1 MLPFY
6 QRPLREVVSCT
17 FSKTHQFSTWILLLF
32 TLAHFRANSQCVKP
46 NAGNDITICTAS
58 TQLVAPSVG
67 QNWSFLSSSNG
78 STASVSAGGLAT
90 NMNTIGAYRFLLR
103 SGQDATCSDTIIVT
117 RANLTIA
124 TLPDNT
130 ICPGTTVT
138 FGFQGLSNVDYL
150 WSTGATT
157 ATISVRPTQ
166 TTPYTVVVTSRTSGC
181 VARDTA
187 VITVSPK
194 PNAGENKIVCNNT
207 TTVTP
212 AGQGETW
219 SFLSFTNPSIP
230 AETATASI
238 TQQGAISGLT
248 KAGFYRF
255 VLRNGATC
263 EDTIRIQRRLIT
275 LPPINLAPS
284 CPGTTLTFGYTNI
297 TDFTYSWSTGDRTAR
312 ISVAPTQNTNYIVE
326 ATETATGCTG
336 TDTVK
341 ITLKPAPD
349 LVLVSSVCSQNN
361 SKYVTTITTTNGA
374 VITSNAGTISGS
386 GTSFVITVGADT
398 SQYTITATLDGCRR
412 RLVINKPDCNCPV
425 ISNPTAQAA
434 AICAG
439 TATTLTAAG
448 CAAGTTVKWYSN
460 VGLSTE
466 VGSGNSFLTPNLIQ
480 NTDYYVACVSNAN
493 PICKSSGLRVTV
505 SIAPR
510 PSFNIT
516 AQNPACQGI
525 TPLNNGSVRIT
536 TAAVGNRYRFNTT
549 GFGTLPTTATGSD
562 TIKALPTTIAQNIA
576 NSTPSTTY
584 YIRVFSGA
592 GCSKDTSVTITPT
605 LCQPNNC
612 PQLRLIGGS
621 ADEACSG
628 TTYLSLGAPMRVKT
642 STPSDSVRFVYF
654 TAPTGTPYVGGT
666 LIAMRLPASDSIA
679 TLGDNLPGFGRQL
692 LPANTGTTPVTYY
705 VYAILKNFPTNTT
718 CVIPAALKTYTLN
731 PLPKFTTEAV
741 EACQGDSTFK
751 VNVRITSSG
760 SFKIVVA
767 TGITTAGS
775 GSNPQGIL
783 QTINNASGSGAVTQ
797 LTLKTT
803 GDFIIFVTDAKGCT
817 ETGSAPKPTFKVCNG
832 TTYDLALSKSISK
845 KKAAVGD
852 NITYTLKVWNEGQG
866 KATGVSVKD
875 ALNAGVVYSTHT
887 TAFGNYN
894 PTTKIW
900 TIGELAVGDTVTLLI
915 SAKVVAQGVWFNTA
929 EICTM
934 NEKDEDSTP
943 CNEKDGED
951 DLDRECFSV
960 PISLCTGEE
969 IEVRVPN
976 TYGTVRWIK
985 DNDASF
991 TATGNTLLISKSGV
1005 YRFTATLGDCPAEG
1019 CCPIEVIVAD
1029 CCPPDICVP
1038 FVIKQT
1044 KKGGKPIK

>member
-1 MLPFY
+1 MKFVFRQRLKINGLFVVVVKCFSFSFDCRLTLYPTPHATFLPAPP
-6 QRPLREVVSCT
+6 QG
-17 FSKTHQFSTWILLLF
+17 
-32 TLAHFRANSQCVKP
+32 CVKP

-194 PNAGENKIVCNNT
+194 SNAGENKIVCNNT

-312 ISVAPTQNTNYIVE
+312 ISVTPTQNTNYIVE

-480 NTDYYVACVSNAN
+480 NTDYYVACV
-493 PICKSSGLRVTV
+493 
-505 SIAPR
+505 
-510 PSFNIT
+510 
-516 AQNPACQGI
+516 
-525 TPLNNGSVRIT
+525 
-536 TAAVGNRYRFNTT
+536 
-549 GFGTLPTTATGSD
+549 
-562 TIKALPTTIAQNIA
+562 
-576 NSTPSTTY
+576 
-584 YIRVFSGA
+584 
-592 GCSKDTSVTITPT
+592 
-605 LCQPNNC
+605 
-612 PQLRLIGGS
+612 
-621 ADEACSG
+621 
-628 TTYLSLGAPMRVKT
+628 
-642 STPSDSVRFVYF
+642 
-654 TAPTGTPYVGGT
+654 
-666 LIAMRLPASDSIA
+666 
-679 TLGDNLPGFGRQL
+679 
-692 LPANTGTTPVTYY
+692 
-705 VYAILKNFPTNTT
+705 
-718 CVIPAALKTYTLN
+718 
-731 PLPKFTTEAV
+731 
-741 EACQGDSTFK
+741 
-751 VNVRITSSG
+751 
-760 SFKIVVA
+760 
-767 TGITTAGS
+767 
-775 GSNPQGIL
+775 
-783 QTINNASGSGAVTQ
+783 
-797 LTLKTT
+797 
-803 GDFIIFVTDAKGCT
+803 
-817 ETGSAPKPTFKVCNG
+817 
-832 TTYDLALSKSISK
+832 
-845 KKAAVGD
+845 
-852 NITYTLKVWNEGQG
+852 
-866 KATGVSVKD
+866 
-875 ALNAGVVYSTHT
+875 
-887 TAFGNYN
+887 
-894 PTTKIW
+894 
-900 TIGELAVGDTVTLLI
+900 
-915 SAKVVAQGVWFNTA
+915 
-929 EICTM
+929 
-934 NEKDEDSTP
+934 
-943 CNEKDGED
+943 
-951 DLDRECFSV
+951 
-960 PISLCTGEE
+960 
-969 IEVRVPN
+969 
-976 TYGTVRWIK
+976 
-985 DNDASF
+985 
-991 TATGNTLLISKSGV
+991 
-1005 YRFTATLGDCPAEG
+1005 
-1019 CCPIEVIVAD
+1019 
-1029 CCPPDICVP
+1029 
-1038 FVIKQT
+1038 
-1044 KKGGKPIK
+1044 